1 MRRRAAPSWPV
12 ALLAALTALVVSGCG
27 GLSTSGPVEPGL
39 EVGSNELQDLRV
51 VFPGPVD
58 GASQES
64 IVRGFLRAGAASDG
78 VYDNAR
84 KFLTSQMSEVWNPD
98 ETIVLLSGDDPPSAT
113 LLNPATVQVTSGA
126 AGTIDVSGRFTAAA
140 PGATV
145 SQTFGVVSVGGQWR
159 ISSLP
164 EGMGRWISRND
175 VSRLVQPYPV
185 HYVSTSAQDVVPDVR
200 WFPLDK
206 LATRLARAQLDAVP
220 DYLTDAATTAVPT
233 GSRLLGDAV
242 SVDGGVATVD
252 LISSKLEPTPT
263 ARQDLWAQ
271 FIATLTQDT
280 AVSRVSL
287 SVEGVPV
294 DLPGISGS
302 AGSLAEI
309 GFPSSPP
316 LSDVPPVVRRGSEVV
331 AFDTTRLGEP
341 DPREPEGAGDYPQVA
356 PDYRDLAQSADGSEF
371 AAVDPDG
378 DHLSRWRDGTRYEVP
393 DFGTEVGHPAY
404 DLRGFLWAGGVGT
417 ADGQPVR
424 LWAVDT
430 RADPADPEVSRAV
443 PVRADWLSGRRVMEA
458 RVAAD
463 GDRVVVVSTLPDGSS
478 SRVDLA
484 GIVRG
489 ERGVP
494 ERLALPLQL
503 GSSLT
508 QVRGLTWVDD
518 RTVAVLGILGGS
530 ALRPTILTV
539 GGEVRALTE
548 VPDGR
553 SITATGGELDL
564 WVITTGDRLLGR
576 SRAQWLDSG
585 PATDLSTPAG

>member
-1 MRRRAAPSWPV
+1 MRWRAAALVGPL
-12 ALLAALTALVVSGCG
+12 ALLVTLILAGCG

-39 EVGSNELQDLRV
+39 EVGSNDPQNLRV

-64 IVRGFLRAGAASDG
+64 IVRGFIRAGAASDG

-84 KFLTSQMSEVWNPD
+84 RFLTSQMSEVWNPD
-98 ETIVLLSGDDPPSAT
+98 ETIVLLSGDESPSAT
-113 LLNPATVQVTSGA
+113 LLDPATVQVTAGA
-126 AGTIDVSGRFTAAA
+126 AGTIDVNGRFTAAA

-185 HYVSTSAQDVVPDVR
+185 HYISTSAQDVVPDVR

-206 LATRLARAQLDAVP
+206 LATRLARAQLDPVP
-220 DYLTDAATTAVPT
+220 DYLADAASTAVPV

-242 SVDGGVATVD
+242 SIDGGVATVD
-252 LISSKLEPTPT
+252 LISGQLEPTPT

-271 FIATLTQDT
+271 FVATLTQDT
-280 AVSRVSL
+280 AVTRVSL

-294 DLPGISGS
+294 DLPGLNGS
-302 AGSLAEI
+302 ASSLTQV
-309 GFPSSPP
+309 GFPPSPTR
-316 LSDVPPVVRRGSEVV
+316 SNTPPVVRRGSEVV

-341 DPREPEGAGDYPQVA
+341 DPREPEDAGDYPQVA
-356 PDYRDLAQSADGSEF
+356 ADYRDLAQSADGAEL
-371 AAVDPDG
+371 AAVDPG
-378 DHLSRWRDGTRYEVP
+378 GEQLSRWRDGNRYEVP
-393 DFGTEVGHPAY
+393 QFGTDVGHPAY
-404 DLRGFLWAGGVGT
+404 DQRGFLWAGGVGT
-417 ADGQPVR
+417 AEGQPVR

-430 RADPADPEVSRAV
+430 RADPADPEASRAT
-443 PVRADWLSGRRVMEA
+443 PVSADWLSGRRVEQA

-463 GDRVVVVSTLPDGSS
+463 GDRVVVLSTLPDGSS
-478 SRVDLA
+478 PRVDLT

-494 ERLALPLQL
+494 EHLALPLQL

-508 QVRGLTWVDD
+508 QVRGLSWVDD
-518 RTVAVLGILGGS
+518 RTVAVLGALGDSGLS
-530 ALRPTILTV
+530 PTILTV
-539 GGEVRALTE
+539 GGEVRTLTE
-548 VPDGR
+548 VPNGQ
-553 SITATGGELDL
+553 SITATGGERDL
-564 WVITTGDRLLGR
+564 WVITTNGRLLGR
-576 SRAQWLDSG
+576 SGAQWLDSG
-585 PATDLSTPAG
+585 PATDLSAAAG